1 MGSRIRQR
9 RRDLLTNKACDPV
22 SRQPELKHSALAVKR
37 AELPWQ
43 AVLVGWFDAGAAQTL
58 RSSLLA
64 SAQSFAFASC
74 VPFGRERHSLMLR
87 LADKAAPDPQR
98 SAALLAAFG
107 LDAGN
112 VLRYDDPVRHHTRR
126 LRLSENR
133 LESMGLLGSTM
144 GQDWLTAWLKDE
156 AALELPPMILLRPSD
171 KAPAAMA
178 PAGRTICNCL
188 GVSERAL
195 ELSAAGCSRRR
206 PASAALAARAPVRH
220 QLRFVPAGTQANG
233 GTSRRASGGRRRDE
247 RRCRGLVKEAP
258 VKAIS
263 NSSARPGKIWLVGA
277 GPGDPELLTLKAA
290 RVIGT
295 ADVVLLDALVNR
307 AVLVHAR
314 PGVRVIDTGKRG
326 GCKSTPQAFI
336 ERLMVREALAGHTV
350 VRLKGGDPFLFG
362 RGGEEWQA
370 ACAHGSEVE
379 AIPGITSA
387 LAAGAALGIP
397 LTHRD
402 ACHGVA
408 LVTGHRRAD
417 APQPDWH
424 ALARSGLTIVV
435 YMGVANVASIA
446 SSLIAGGLSATTPAL
461 AVTSATL
468 PEQRSCHATLDR
480 LAGAVVDAGL
490 TSPALLLIGEVA
502 RVARS
507 LSITITGTGTGD
519 TAAAA

>member
-58 RSSLLA
+58 RSTLLA

-74 VPFGRERHSLMLR
+74 VPFGRERHGLMLR

-195 ELSAAGCSRRR
+195 ELSAAGCSAGDPLLAHWQR
-206 PASAALAARAPVRH
+206 ALQCGTSCGSCLPELKQMAARRGA
-220 QLRFVPAGTQANG
+220 LPAAVG
-233 GTSRRASGGRRRDE
+233 GT
-247 RRCRGLVKEAP
+247 
-258 VKAIS
+258 
-263 NSSARPGKIWLVGA
+263 N
-277 GPGDPELLTLKAA
+277 
-290 RVIGT
+290 
-295 ADVVLLDALVNR
+295 
-307 AVLVHAR
+307 
-314 PGVRVIDTGKRG
+314 
-326 GCKSTPQAFI
+326 
-336 ERLMVREALAGHTV
+336 
-350 VRLKGGDPFLFG
+350 
-362 RGGEEWQA
+362 
-370 ACAHGSEVE
+370 
-379 AIPGITSA
+379 
-387 LAAGAALGIP
+387 
-397 LTHRD
+397 
-402 ACHGVA
+402 
-408 LVTGHRRAD
+408 
-417 APQPDWH
+417 
-424 ALARSGLTIVV
+424 
-435 YMGVANVASIA
+435 
-446 SSLIAGGLSATTPAL
+446 
-461 AVTSATL
+461 
-468 PEQRSCHATLDR
+468 
-480 LAGAVVDAGL
+480 
-490 TSPALLLIGEVA
+490 
-502 RVARS
+502 
-507 LSITITGTGTGD
+507 
-519 TAAAA
+519 AAAAVL